1 MNEAQIQEIIN
12 KAWDYVYLHGPRIL
26 FALIFLVIGLWLI
39 RISGNLLKKFLKKR
53 DFDSA
58 LESFLLSFAK
68 IALRVLLVISV
79 ISMMGF
85 ETTSFVAVLGA
96 AGLAIGLSL
105 QGSLSNF
112 AGGVLILVFK
122 PFKVGDTI
130 EAQNVN
136 GVVREVGIIY
146 TSVTTSQ
153 NQKVTI
159 PNGILSNGTI
169 INYSTEPNRRLDMA
183 FSISYADDLRK
194 AKEIIQKIIDEQP
207 EILPSPAPVIGVTNL
222 GPTGVELSV
231 QVWLAREN
239 HQNTGFQLREKIKL
253 AFEAAGFTPAN
264 IQQVI
269 LAQNIDAKNS

>member
-136 GVVREVGIIY
+136 
-146 TSVTTSQ
+146 
-153 NQKVTI
+153 
-159 PNGILSNGTI
+159 
-169 INYSTEPNRRLDMA
+169 
-183 FSISYADDLRK
+183 
-194 AKEIIQKIIDEQP
+194 EIGR
-207 EILPSPAPVIGVTNL
+207 AHV
-222 GPTGVELSV
+222 
-231 QVWLAREN
+231 
-239 HQNTGFQLREKIKL
+239 
-253 AFEAAGFTPAN
+253 
-264 IQQVI
+264 
-269 LAQNIDAKNS
+269 